1 MEPTGLCFGPRFG
14 KGDGEDA
21 RYFPG
26 GIPEVN
32 DGFFDGAMD

>member
-1 MEPTGLCFGPRFG
+1 MEPAGLCFRPSFW

-21 RYFPG
+21 RYLPG

-32 DGFFDGAMD
+32 DGFFDGAVD